1 VKNKIENLEER
12 RIRFQRD
19 FDSRKSNV
27 DRNRLGQYAT
37 PNEFAK
43 EILSETKKYLPK
55 NKAITFMDPALGSGS
70 FYSAFLSEF
79 ENICSNNNYGI
90 EIDSELS
97 EYAKSVYGELG
108 LNVINKDF
116 TSLEAKS
123 MNKIDLLVS
132 NPPYSRHHH
141 ISTDIKARIT
151 SWVKAKYGIKVS
163 KLSGLHCYFVYLA
176 QQFLKENGIAVWLVP
191 SEFLDVNFG
200 KSLKQY
206 LKQEV
211 QLLRIHRFSPEDLK
225 FNDALVSSLI
235 VWYKNCKP
243 EENDKIKFTSGSDIS
258 NPIIHNKIKISE
270 LDPDFKWSN
279 YFRDYDSS
287 YEQKDKA
294 AIKNLFTIKRGIASG
309 NNKFFILSLSEIEEK
324 KISLKYFRPILPPP
338 KGIESNIIKSDNNG
352 NPILN
357 EQLFLLDTD
366 LPLFQIKEES
376 KELYDYLLSG
386 IDAKVNEGYLCKNRN
401 PWYSQ
406 EQREEPMFVCNYIGR
421 NNKTAPFR
429 FLLNE
434 SKAIT
439 TNSFLGLYPK
449 PILKR
454 LNIDFRNLLIQLNS
468 IQTEELIAKGRSYGG
483 GMYKLEPKELSNVE
497 LVLENEIFQELELSE
512 QLTLFEPKEEYAS

>member
-1 VKNKIENLEER
+1 MQNKIKKLEDR
-12 RIRFQRD
+12 RISFQRE
-19 FDSRKSNV
+19 FDSRKSNE

-37 PNEFAK
+37 PNEFAI
-43 EILSETKKYLPK
+43 EILSETKKYIPK
-55 NKAITFMDPALGSGS
+55 NRAITFLDPALGSGS

-79 ENICSNNNYGI
+79 QSNSSDNNYGI

-97 EYAKSVYGELG
+97 EFAKSVYGELG
-108 LNVINKDF
+108 LKVINKDF

-123 MNKIDLLVS
+123 TNKVDLLVS

-141 ISTDIKARIT
+141 ISTEIKARIT
-151 SWVKAKYGIKVS
+151 SWVKTKYGIKVS
-163 KLSGLHCYFVYLA
+163 KLSGLHCYFIYLA
-176 QQFLKENGIAVWLVP
+176 QQFLEENGIAVWLVP

-206 LKQEV
+206 LKHEV
-211 QLLRIHRFSPEDLK
+211 QLLRIHKYSPEDLK
-225 FNDALVSSLI
+225 FNDALVSSLV

-243 EENDKIKFTSGSDIS
+243 EENDKIKFTSGPDIS
-258 NPIIHNKIKISE
+258 NPTFNTNARISE
-270 LDPDFKWSN
+270 LDPNFKWSN
-279 YFRDYDSS
+279 YFRDYDTTFD
-287 YEQKDKA
+287 QKNKA
-294 AIKNLFTIKRGIASG
+294 TIKDLFTIKRGIASG
-309 NNKFFILSLSEIEEK
+309 NNKFFILSSSEIEEK
-324 KISLKYFRPILPPP
+324 KIPLKYFRPILPPP
-338 KGIESNIIKSDNNG
+338 KVIKSNIIKPDNNG
-352 NPILN
+352 NPILD

-366 LPLFQIKEES
+366 LPLLQIKEES

-386 IDAKVNEGYLCKNRN
+386 IDAKVNEGYLCKNRK

-406 EQREEPMFVCNYIGR
+406 EQREEPLFVCNYIGR

-454 LNIDFRNLLIQLNS
+454 LNIDYRSFLNQLNS

-497 LVLENEIFQELELSE
+497 LELERELIQELEISE